1 MSRSL
6 IRSSQSSWIWFL
18 FESGY
23 IDQKG
28 REREREDNFSF
39 AIWYKS
45 TNSKFMIN
53 NSTQDLLHLF
63 FMIIFA
69 IKKKLLLHCC
79 LAVAR
84 DRVILEDL
92 WWEENDNCRRERQRD
107 RERQRENKQEGKHV
121 LSFAEWQLARGE
133 RRTTN
138 RKRMTTNKYGS
149 RHSCRQI
156 TKGIIIIIIII
167 SSDAKLVPPTP

>member
-1 MSRSL
+1 VGTLTKTRG
-6 IRSSQSSWIWFL
+6 R
-18 FESGY
+18 E
-23 IDQKG
+23 
-28 REREREDNFSF
+28 REREREDN
-39 AIWYKS
+39 YKS

-92 WWEENDNCRRERQRD
+92 
-107 RERQRENKQEGKHV
+107 
-121 LSFAEWQLARGE
+121 
-133 RRTTN
+133 
-138 RKRMTTNKYGS
+138 
-149 RHSCRQI
+149 
-156 TKGIIIIIIII
+156 
-167 SSDAKLVPPTP
+167 